1 LRRLILILCLTL
13 SAHAAVTCGTPTTA
27 KANNVS
33 SSGINT
39 AGTSLLVATG
49 VVSEPFNL
57 TPTSETVFDSASNN
71 WQYGSA
77 FGPANGA
84 SVRVSF
90 VTNPI
95 TAASHTFKTLGTYPA
110 VIVYPC
116 FGTSPLYPLAAQ
128 SGVPLGTA
136 GTVVQAGASAV
147 TPLEVGDLIVA
158 TCAATG
164 TTGLTATV
172 DSGFATPTVLS
183 ATGSSFGIVASYLV
197 ATSTSPVNPTFTLS
211 QSEPW
216 VCALALFTANTATP
230 PPLTGPQI
238 NGSIGNGVQTV
249 LDTGSSGNGDG
260 GPPAL
265 AKFYLPGDL
274 LVDSHGNVILNDI
287 YNNTIRLACFQ
298 ATACTYYNVT
308 IASGTIGTI
317 AGTAAEGFS
326 GDGGAATSGV
336 MAAPIGLAMD
346 GSGNIY
352 TADQRNNRIRQITPA
367 GIINTVAG
375 SGTPI
380 TGCNAGGGSFGG
392 DGGAATSATMW
403 CPQAVSVDSAGNLY
417 ISDSNDNRVRAVNM
431 QGTTQTLLGVSVCAG
446 CIQTVAGDGSGTYSG
461 DGSAAIS
468 AAIHNPL
475 IGSFDSS
482 GNYYIADATNCR
494 IRKVTTAGIIST
506 YAGTGTC
513 GHTGDGSAATS
524 AEIAG
529 VQAVKLDSS
538 GNFYVMT
545 PER

>member
-1 LRRLILILCLTL
+1 
-13 SAHAAVTCGTPTTA
+13 V
-27 KANNVS
+27 
-33 SSGINT
+33 
-39 AGTSLLVATG
+39 
-49 VVSEPFNL
+49 
-57 TPTSETVFDSASNN
+57 
-71 WQYGSA
+71 
-77 FGPANGA
+77 
-84 SVRVSF
+84 
-90 VTNPI
+90 
-95 TAASHTFKTLGTYPA
+95 
-110 VIVYPC
+110 
-116 FGTSPLYPLAAQ
+116 YPLAAQ
-128 SGVPLGTA
+128 NGVLLSSASTTVQPGSVTPVETGDLVVTA
-136 GTVVQAGASAV
+136 CAGA
-147 TPLEVGDLIVA
+147 G
-158 TCAATG
+158 G
-164 TTGLTATV
+164 TTGLTASIDT
-172 DSGFATPTVLS
+172 GFATPKILS
-183 ATGSSFGIVASYLV
+183 ATGSALNIAASYLV
-197 ATSTSPVNPTFTLS
+197 ATSTSAVNPTWTFS
-211 QSEPW
+211 QSESW
-216 VCALALFTANTATP
+216 VCAIAVFTTTTATP
-230 PPLTGPQI
+230 PTLTGPQV
-238 NGSIGNGVQTV
+238 NMSIGSGVQTV
-249 LDTGSSGNGDG
+249 LDTGGPGNGDG
-260 GPPAL
+260 GAAL
-265 AKFYLPGDL
+265 GAKFFLPGDL
-274 LVDSHGNVILNDI
+274 LVDSHGNVIINDI

-475 IGSFDSS
+475 ISSFDSS
-482 GNYYIADATNCR
+482 GNFYIADATNCR

-506 YAGTGTC
+506 FAGNGTC

-529 VQAVKLDSS
+529 VQAVKLDGA

-545 PER
+545 PESLREINASTGVITTILGNYTLFSSGIGYVGDGGPALQAGIGPQSIAFVPGSSTNYYISDILNNRVRFVTPQGCIGTCFSGGAKANGGVNWR